1 MASVTRDD
9 MTTIQERI
17 TAFWNAVAGDY
28 DADPG
33 NVAAP
38 GTPAY
43 AAWAQA
49 IRSVLPNAPS
59 DVLDLGTGTGYVAS
73 IVAELGHRVTGL
85 DLSEKM
91 LAVARAKALD
101 ARLEVSFE
109 TGDAVAPPLPAAS
122 FDVVIARSLIWT
134 LRELQTAFCAWH
146 ALLRSGGRVVV
157 IYSLSSDEAHDDDAA
172 APSEDGRRDF
182 FMRYYTTETQAAL
195 PGIKLRDHQPL
206 LRASQLAG
214 FVDASVTPLETVR
227 RCDTA
232 SAPDEPYALV
242 ARRT

>member
-1 MASVTRDD
+1 
-9 MTTIQERI
+9 MTTIQGRI

-59 DVLDLGTGTGYVAS
+59 DDLDLGTGTGYVAS
-73 IVAELGHRVTGL
+73 IVADLGHRVTGL
-85 DLSEKM
+85 ELSEKK

>member
-1 MASVTRDD
+1 LASVTRDD
-9 MTTIQERI
+9 MTTIQGRI

-101 ARLEVSFE
+101 ARLEVSFQ

>member
-1 MASVTRDD
+1 
-9 MTTIQERI
+9 MTTIQGRI

-157 IYSLSSDEAHDDDAA
+157 IYSLSSDEAHDDGAA

>member
-1 MASVTRDD
+1 
-9 MTTIQERI
+9 MTTIQGRI

>member
-9 MTTIQERI
+9 MTTIQGRI